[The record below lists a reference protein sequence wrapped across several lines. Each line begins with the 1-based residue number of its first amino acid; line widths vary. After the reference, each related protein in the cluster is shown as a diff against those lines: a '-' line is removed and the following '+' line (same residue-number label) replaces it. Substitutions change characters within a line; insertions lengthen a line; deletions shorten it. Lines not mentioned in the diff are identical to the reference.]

1 MKNFTAVKILPIV
14 FILSFVNLNFANAI
28 EKDEQ
33 DSALENSRGECSLA
47 TTTDKDSNE
56 IHDYKSV
63 LNPVG
68 KTVLIL
74 PPTGGENV
82 ADRNLAKTLCR
93 RGYNVVIFNY
103 VQSPETSLDFSI
115 HDANTVRVL
124 SALDLFLAERPENSF
139 VIVGSSLGSLY
150 ASMALSLGHTSATAS
165 VSTMPEI
172 KNWSHLSKIK
182 AAVLTVCG
190 GSLAEILAT
199 SQIPQIVQQRQKRLE
214 LYKIA
219 SAQDYFLKLKSA
231 IHLDPL
237 DAAQAEQKNKV
248 FMFISSK
255 DKIVPTK
262 TQMQL
267 WQALGQPS
275 KSVIALDHMKT
286 IAWVYFF
293 RTNSILKFVEQSFS
307 NTQP

>member
-1 MKNFTAVKILPIV
+1 
-14 FILSFVNLNFANAI
+14 
-28 EKDEQ
+28 
-33 DSALENSRGECSLA
+33 
-47 TTTDKDSNE
+47 
-56 IHDYKSV
+56 
-63 LNPVG
+63 
-68 KTVLIL
+68 
-74 PPTGGENV
+74 
-82 ADRNLAKTLCR
+82 
-93 RGYNVVIFNY
+93 
-103 VQSPETSLDFSI
+103 
-115 HDANTVRVL
+115 
-124 SALDLFLAERPENSF
+124 
-139 VIVGSSLGSLY
+139 
-150 ASMALSLGHTSATAS
+150 
-165 VSTMPEI
+165 MPEI